1 MSIKTREKLTLRRDR
16 DGAEMPSER
25 LHKVLAHAGLGSRRA
40 LEERIT
46 QGQVKVNTQ
55 VAELGST
62 VTRGDRIEVDGKSF
76 VVVPDEALPRVLV
89 YHKPEGELTTRDDPE
104 GRATVFDRLPPIK
117 GARWIA
123 IGRLDINT
131 TGLLLLTTDGELANR
146 LMHPSGNVERE
157 YVCRI
162 QGEVDD
168 AMLERL
174 KQGVTLDDG
183 PAHFDTVEI
192 ISQGEGSHAWF
203 KVVLGEGRNREVR
216 RLWESQ
222 GVTVSR
228 LKRVRYG
235 SVELPRH
242 LRRGRQDEMAAEQV
256 RALIDALPGGQGLG
270 AALTLQPV
278 IGQRRGKTQEFRP
291 QGGVAAWT
299 GEGHEDAAE
308 FRAFDRPLD
317 PLPTR
322 RRPGQKYKKGKAGAG
337 RGGPRPGGPRP
348 GGGQRPGGPRPAGRP
363 GARKGG
369 PGGPRGP
376 GGGQARGGGGGGLGT
391 PGNAPGRPRKGNVRP
406 GYDNPTEFRTWY
418 VPEGGAMSPFIE
430 PKGNSEERSGNKPRR
445 ERGSDSRAGPNTADG
460 NRAAPTDQTP
470 RPGQGP
476 RKQRRGKPRRNR
488 RRGGGDGQPKP
499 PGQTES

>member
-1 MSIKTREKLTLRRDR
+1 MSHKPREKLTLRRDR
-16 DGAEMPSER
+16 DDSAQPSER

-40 LEERIT
+40 LEERIN
-46 QGQVKVNTQ
+46 QGQVKVNAQ
-55 VAELGST
+55 VAEIGST
-62 VTRGDRIEVDGKSF
+62 VVRGDRIEVDGKTF

-89 YHKPEGELTTRDDPE
+89 YHKPEGEVTTRDDPE

-131 TGLLLLTTDGELANR
+131 TGLLLLTTDGEMANR

-174 KQGVTLDDG
+174 KRGVDLEDG
-183 PAHFDTVEI
+183 PAHFDRIET
-192 ISQGEGSHAWF
+192 ISHGEGAHAWF

-235 SVELPRH
+235 NVELPRG
-242 LRRGRQDEMAAEQV
+242 LRRGMQEEMTTDQV
-256 RALIDALPGGQGLG
+256 RTLIDALPGDRGLG

-291 QGGVAAWT
+291 LSGGVAWT
-299 GEGHEDAAE
+299 GERNDAAAE
-308 FRAFDRPLD
+308 LRAFDRPLD

-322 RRPGQKYKKGKAGAG
+322 RKPGKKFKKNKGPGGRGAARPG
-337 RGGPRPGGPRP
+337 GGPRPGGARPGSGRP
-348 GGGQRPGGPRPAGRP
+348 GGRPAV
-363 GARKGG
+363 RKGG
-369 PGGPRGP
+369 Q
-376 GGGQARGGGGGGLGT
+376 GQGAA
-391 PGNAPGRPRKGNVRP
+391 PGNASPRAPRSKVRP

-430 PKGNSEERSGNKPRR
+430 PGENRSGNSPGRKRR
-445 ERGSDSRAGPNTADG
+445 PTEGQRGPAVDG
-460 NRAAPTDQTP
+460 NRASGPEGTAN
-470 RPGQGP
+470 PGQGP
-476 RKQRRGKPRRNR
+476 RKRRGGKPRRNNR
-488 RRGGGDGQPKP
+488 RRGGGEGQNKP
-499 PGQTES
+499 PADGNS

>member
-1 MSIKTREKLTLRRDR
+1 MSTKTREKLTLRRDR
-16 DGAEMPSER
+16 DGVDQPSER

-40 LEERIT
+40 LEDRINR
-46 QGQVKVNTQ
+46 GQVKVNTQ

-62 VTRGDRIEVDGKSF
+62 VIRGDRIEVDGKTF
-76 VVVPDEALPRVLV
+76 VVVPDEALPRVLI
-89 YHKPEGELTTRDDPE
+89 YHKPEGEVTTRDDPE
-104 GRATVFDRLPPIK
+104 GRPTVFDRLPPIK

-162 QGEVDD
+162 QGDVDE
-168 AMLERL
+168 AMLDRL
-174 KQGVTLDDG
+174 RQGVVLEDG
-183 PAHFDTVEI
+183 PAHFDSIET
-192 ISQGEGSHAWF
+192 ISHGEGSHAWF

-222 GVTVSR
+222 GVQVSR

-235 SVELPRH
+235 NVELPRH
-242 LRRGRQDEMAAEQV
+242 LRRGLHEEMDAGGV
-256 RALIDALPGGQGLG
+256 HTLIGSLPGGQGLG

-299 GEGHEDAAE
+299 GERHDEAGE
-308 FRAFDRPLD
+308 FRAFDRPLEA
-317 PLPTR
+317 LPAR
-322 RRPGQKYKKGKAGAG
+322 RRPGKKFKKGKPGAG
-337 RGGPRPGGPRP
+337 RGGPRPGGRP
-348 GGGQRPGGPRPAGRP
+348 G

-369 PGGPRGP
+369 QGQHAGPTHAVAGNVP
-376 GGGQARGGGGGGLGT
+376 ARQ
-391 PGNAPGRPRKGNVRP
+391 RKAKVRP

-430 PKGNSEERSGNKPRR
+430 PKDKEGRQGNQSGRK
-445 ERGSDSRAGPNTADG
+445 RGSGGPGG
-460 NRAAPTDQTP
+460 NRSAGQHGQPRPPGQDQGKP
-470 RPGQGP
+470 KPGQGP
-476 RKQRRGKPRRNR
+476 RKFRGKPRRNR
-488 RRGGGDGQPKP
+488 PRGGGGGEGQPKP
-499 PGQTES
+499 PPGQDA

>member
-1 MSIKTREKLTLRRDR
+1 MSTKTRKKLTLRRDR
-16 DGAEMPSER
+16 DGADQPSER

-40 LEERIT
+40 LEDRINR
-46 QGQVKVNTQ
+46 GQVKVNAN

-62 VTRGDRIEVDGKSF
+62 VIRGDRVEVDGKTF

-89 YHKPEGELTTRDDPE
+89 YHKPEGELTTRDDPD
-104 GRATVFDRLPPIK
+104 GRATVFDRLPAIK

-131 TGLLLLTTDGELANR
+131 TGLLLLTTDGDLANR

-162 QGEVDD
+162 QGEVDE

-174 KQGVTLDDG
+174 KQGVTLEDG
-183 PAHFDTVEI
+183 PAHFDSIET
-192 ISQGEGSHAWF
+192 ISHGEGSHAWF

-235 SVELPRH
+235 NVELPRH
-242 LRRGRQDEMAAEQV
+242 LRRGFHEEMDADRV
-256 RALIDALPGGQGLG
+256 RTLIDALPGDQGLG

-299 GEGHEDAAE
+299 GDRHDEAGE
-308 FRAFDRPLD
+308 FRAFDRPLEA
-317 PLPTR
+317 LPTR
-322 RRPGQKYKKGKAGAG
+322 RRPGKKFKKGKPGAG
-337 RGGPRPGGPRP
+337 RGGPRPGG
-348 GGGQRPGGPRPAGRP
+348 RP

-369 PGGPRGP
+369 Q
-376 GGGQARGGGGGGLGT
+376 GQPAGSGQT
-391 PGNAPGRPRKGNVRP
+391 PGNAAPRQRKAKVRP

-430 PKGNSEERSGNKPRR
+430 PKDKEARSGNQSGRKRR
-445 ERGSDSRAGPNTADG
+445 PGGAGG
-460 NRAAPTDQTP
+460 NRPAGQQGQP
-470 RPGQGP
+470 RPAGQAQGHGQGQGKPKPGQGP
-476 RKQRRGKPRRNR
+476 RKHRGKPRRHR
-488 RRGGGDGQPKP
+488 PHSGGDGQPKP
-499 PGQTES
+499 PPGQEA